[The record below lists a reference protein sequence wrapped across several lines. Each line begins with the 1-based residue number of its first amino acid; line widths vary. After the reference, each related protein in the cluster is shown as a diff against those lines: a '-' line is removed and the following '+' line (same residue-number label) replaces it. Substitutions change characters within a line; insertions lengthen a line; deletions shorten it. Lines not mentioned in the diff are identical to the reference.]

1 MMFSPFPLTME
12 TLFLSGYVVF
22 IIFLDI
28 LALLISAFYQKKFN
42 QPAPK
47 VGFLS
52 AIFFAIIF
60 VVLLFIPLKI
70 TLAIQIISAF
80 LLLASGTASIGS
92 ILYLFLTMRKVR
104 K

>member
-1 MMFSPFPLTME
+1 MASHFPLNME
-12 TLFLSGYVVF
+12 TLFLTGYVVF
-22 IIFLDI
+22 IVLLNI
-28 LALLISAFYQKKFN
+28 LALLISTFYQKKFN

-52 AIFFAIIF
+52 AILFAVVFIVILII
-60 VVLLFIPLKI
+60 PQKA
-70 TLAIQIISAF
+70 TLAIEIISAF
-80 LLLASGTASIGS
+80 SLLGSGITSIGS